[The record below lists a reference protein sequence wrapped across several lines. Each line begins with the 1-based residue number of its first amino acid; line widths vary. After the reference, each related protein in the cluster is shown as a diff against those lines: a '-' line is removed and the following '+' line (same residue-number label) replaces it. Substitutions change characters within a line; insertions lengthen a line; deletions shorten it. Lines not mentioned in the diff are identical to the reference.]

1 MDVNIKEEMCAS
13 SRVSLAI
20 NEEGQTL
27 SISKDVQGGIPYYKL
42 YDVIMVSP
50 CTSISVFILVFLADG
65 SRGIKR
71 SFSQTQLVFTGE

>member
-27 SISKDVQGGIPYYKL
+27 SMSKDVQGGIPYYKL

-50 CTSISVFILVFLADG
+50 
-65 SRGIKR
+65 
-71 SFSQTQLVFTGE
+71 FT